1 MLKRKNMVKQK
12 GQFRLGVN
20 GKLLM
25 GIGVPILVILVVL
38 GIVITS
44 QVTSVTSKIKTENI
58 SNQIQAASSQVEEY
72 FQKFIVSGKILANRR
87 TIKTLL
93 EEAEAA
99 DSNFR
104 FQTSEEYA
112 NVIKDLNQAQ
122 SVQGSVVQGVW
133 VTGIKNSQ
141 LIQSDGFSSDASFEV
156 TERAWYQ
163 SLLEKPGETIVSPAY
178 TDVSTGNVVVTV
190 ATPIYNSANKMIG
203 AIGTDIA
210 LTELQTYLQEISIG
224 QQGYLTVYDS
234 NQNLIY
240 HPDESLLMHNLSE
253 ITYSDNM
260 MSALQNHQASGM
272 MKYQRDN
279 KSFYGST
286 DYLESM
292 GWSVMGCMP
301 ESEYVQ
307 ETLLVKVSIC
317 IGFAVCILLLA
328 GICTYQSRKIVKPL
342 QVLNGVAKEFANGN
356 LDVSIQKTTDD
367 EVGDLTDVFIQTQ
380 SSLRQMI
387 FDIGHVLQEIS
398 NKNLTVKP
406 SATYQG
412 AFVQIEN
419 SLNEITLRMN
429 EVLKVIHE
437 TSYEVDSG
445 ANQLAGGSQ
454 SLAQGATQ
462 QASSVEELSATINQV
477 SHQMQLMS
485 QHAQHASEKA
495 ADVGEDVRQSSK
507 KMQDMVQAMQ
517 RIDNASNEIQKII
530 KAIEDIAFQT
540 NILALNAAVEAA
552 RAGAAGKGFAVVAD
566 EVRNLAGKSAEAS
579 KTTAQLIANSLAAV
593 KDGILLAQEANDS
606 LTLAVNDV
614 QGVAENISSVSDD
627 LQDHAKTMGD
637 LSTGIEQISSVVQT
651 NSATAEQSAAAS
663 EELSAQ
669 ANTLKKMMGEFQFN
683 MDSEA

>member
-1 MLKRKNMVKQK
+1 MFQQLFRFKIDTFEKEDKRKGVKKKNMVKQK
-12 GQFRLGVN
+12 GRFRLGVN

-38 GIVITS
+38 ENVITS
-44 QVTSVTSKIKTENI
+44 QVTGVTSKIKTENI

-178 TDVSTGNVVVTV
+178 ADVSTGNVVVTV

-279 KSFYGST
+279 K
-286 DYLESM
+286 
-292 GWSVMGCMP
+292 
-301 ESEYVQ
+301 
-307 ETLLVKVSIC
+307 
-317 IGFAVCILLLA
+317 
-328 GICTYQSRKIVKPL
+328 
-342 QVLNGVAKEFANGN
+342 GN
-356 LDVSIQKTTDD
+356 
-367 EVGDLTDVFIQTQ
+367 
-380 SSLRQMI
+380 
-387 FDIGHVLQEIS
+387 
-398 NKNLTVKP
+398 
-406 SATYQG
+406 
-412 AFVQIEN
+412 
-419 SLNEITLRMN
+419 
-429 EVLKVIHE
+429 
-437 TSYEVDSG
+437 
-445 ANQLAGGSQ
+445 
-454 SLAQGATQ
+454 
-462 QASSVEELSATINQV
+462 
-477 SHQMQLMS
+477 
-485 QHAQHASEKA
+485 
-495 ADVGEDVRQSSK
+495 
-507 KMQDMVQAMQ
+507 
-517 RIDNASNEIQKII
+517 
-530 KAIEDIAFQT
+530 
-540 NILALNAAVEAA
+540 
-552 RAGAAGKGFAVVAD
+552 
-566 EVRNLAGKSAEAS
+566 
-579 KTTAQLIANSLAAV
+579 TAQKSRRDTAR
-593 KDGILLAQEANDS
+593 
-606 LTLAVNDV
+606 
-614 QGVAENISSVSDD
+614 SD
-627 LQDHAKTMGD
+627 
-637 LSTGIEQISSVVQT
+637 IIRPWI
-651 NSATAEQSAAAS
+651 NR
-663 EELSAQ
+663 
-669 ANTLKKMMGEFQFN
+669 
-683 MDSEA
+683 